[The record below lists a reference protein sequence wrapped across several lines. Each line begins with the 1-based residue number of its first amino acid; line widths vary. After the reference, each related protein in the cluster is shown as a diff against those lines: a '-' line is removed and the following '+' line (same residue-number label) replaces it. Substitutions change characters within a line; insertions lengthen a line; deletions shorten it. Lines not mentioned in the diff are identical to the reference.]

1 MAAIDK
7 PKLRNAYKKIKACA
21 EPLVGVG
28 DPAEISQEIL
38 DMLAAING
46 LKPVCVLGRGLD
58 DKGWIANVS
67 DVAAQI
73 GLHVARGPL
82 WDAMPWVATFRGA
95 KLPDWY
101 VDHCRGELDQHRAV
115 YIWRTQAAGSA
126 VQIVNAAGGRL
137 SIADEARLLGFPE
150 CCVAAFYQRALR
162 YHGATLSMMG
172 RYGASDATQMRALM
186 EGTANMAPSTEQEI
200 ADLEAAFTI
209 QPAPFGSWNMCD
221 SCVASEAG
229 PSAHLSMRYRELAA
243 AVDSELVAVLSTQP

>member
-1 MAAIDK
+1 LAAIDK

-38 DMLAAING
+38 DVLAALSG

-67 DVAAQI
+67 DIAATI
-73 GLHVARGPL
+73 GLHVAGGPL
-82 WDAMPWVATFRGA
+82 WDAMPWAATFRGT

-101 VDHCRGELDQHRAV
+101 VDHCRDELAQHRAV

-126 VQIVNAAGGRL
+126 AQIVNASGGKL

-162 YHGATLSMMG
+162 YHGATISMLG
-172 RYGASDATQMRALM
+172 RYGRNDEKQMRALM
-186 EGTANMAPSTEQEI
+186 EGEGNMSPSTEQEI
-200 ADLEAAFTI
+200 ADLQAAFAI

-221 SCVASEAG
+221 SCIASDAG
-229 PSAHLSMRYRELAA
+229 PSANLSMRYRELAA
-243 AVDSELVAVLSTQP
+243 AVDQEIVAALSS

>member
-1 MAAIDK
+1 LAAIDK

-21 EPLVGVG
+21 EPLIGVG

-38 DMLAAING
+38 DVLAALSG
-46 LKPVCVLGRGLD
+46 LKPVCGLGRGLD
-58 DKGWIANVS
+58 HKGWIANVS
-67 DVAAQI
+67 GVSAEI
-73 GLHVARGPL
+73 GLHVAGGPL

-101 VDHCRGELDQHRAV
+101 VDHCRGELNQHRAV

-162 YHGATLSMMG
+162 YHAATLSMMG
-172 RYGASDATQMRALM
+172 RYGASDAIQMRALM
-186 EGTANMAPSTEQEI
+186 ERGTNMAPSTKQEI
-200 ADLEAAFTI
+200 ADLQAAFAI

-229 PSAHLSMRYRELAA
+229 PSANLSMRYRELAA
-243 AVDSELVAVLSTQP
+243 AVDGEIVAALSD

>member
-7 PKLRNAYKKIKACA
+7 PKLRNAYRKIKACA

-38 DMLAAING
+38 DVLAALNG

-67 DVAAQI
+67 DVAAEI
-73 GLHVARGPL
+73 GLHVVEGPL
-82 WDAMPWVATFRGA
+82 WDAMPWAATFRGT

-101 VDHCRGELDQHRAV
+101 VERCRDELARHRAV

-126 VQIVNAAGGRL
+126 VQIVNAAGGKL

-162 YHGATLSMMG
+162 YHGATISMLG
-172 RYGASDATQMRALM
+172 RYGGNNEKQMRALM
-186 EGTANMAPSTEQEI
+186 DGEGNMAPSTEQEI
-200 ADLEAAFTI
+200 ADLQAAFAI

-221 SCVASEAG
+221 SCIASDAG
-229 PSAHLSMRYRELAA
+229 PSANLSMRYRDLAT
-243 AVDSELVAVLSTQP
+243 AVDGEIVTALSG